1 MVADK
6 NALIKFA
13 GQEYQGKTIAYRL
26 RQHSIALAFFAL
38 LAFLT
43 LYPILLNNGSRV
55 AGYDSYNSNWSMW
68 WIRHALATP
77 GQNVFL
83 TNYLMAPH
91 VNTLSY
97 DALALIWYPIWAVL
111 EPIAGTLS
119 AI

>member
-43 LYPILLNNGSRV
+43 LYPILFNNGSRV
-55 AGYDSYNSNWSMW
+55 AGYDYYNSNWSMC
-68 WIRHALATP
+68 WIRHPLTTP
-77 GQNVFL
+77 GQNVFQP
-83 TNYLMAPH
+83 NYLMPPH
-91 VNTLSY
+91 LLNLPY
-97 DALALIWYPIWAVL
+97 LPLPLLLY
-111 EPIAGTLS
+111 
-119 AI
+119 